1 MEFIVSDNKVFIIGK
16 MTEVIKFLKDRS
28 TTCKTL
34 KDLIIT
40 ESQLYQKNNTYSLK
54 LSFNEYG
61 VYR

>member
-40 ESQLYQKNNTYSLK
+40 ESQLYQKK
-54 LSFNEYG
+54 
-61 VYR
+61 